1 MAVHLIFAPNSRN
14 CPRNLWSEASLRLAG
29 VAGKL
34 DSFLA
39 LTAAILEKKID
50 GVIDLIR
57 VLCWTLT
64 SRSTRLV
71 FVNYQVYEI
80 SGNSNGG
87 LFWKRG
93 EHKNVIPF
101 CVLLSFLDCIHTDS
115 EVQTGATLFKI
126 TLKVELLSCFDGKPK
141 TRAGEKIIAVEINK

>member
-1 MAVHLIFAPNSRN
+1 M
-14 CPRNLWSEASLRLAG
+14 
-29 VAGKL
+29 
-34 DSFLA
+34 
-39 LTAAILEKKID
+39 
-50 GVIDLIR
+50 
-57 VLCWTLT
+57 
-64 SRSTRLV
+64 

-87 LFWKRG
+87 LFCKRG

-101 CVLLSFLDCIHTDS
+101 CVLLLFLDCIHIDS